1 MATKKK
7 ILHLLKTEPDEMQ
20 RTLMDNFSKECHNLE
35 IPLYEVGGNE
45 DVNYDEIM
53 DLIFEYDQV
62 ITWW

>member
-1 MATKKK
+1 MAKKKK

-20 RTLMDNFSKECHNLE
+20 RTLMDNFSNECLNLE
-35 IPLYEVGGNE
+35 IPLYEVDGKE
-45 DVNYDEIM
+45 DVDYDAKI